1 MGALKPCN
9 RTIRMR
15 DRYGA
20 KTPSLTNE
28 HVNSQARQAVHF
40 SAFTERVVILNILS
54 LRPFDWTQDKLA
66 EHQLTLVRRR

>member
-1 MGALKPCN
+1 MGTLKPCN

-40 SAFTERVVILNILS
+40 SAFTERLVIFNILS
-54 LRPFDWTQDKLA
+54 
-66 EHQLTLVRRR
+66 